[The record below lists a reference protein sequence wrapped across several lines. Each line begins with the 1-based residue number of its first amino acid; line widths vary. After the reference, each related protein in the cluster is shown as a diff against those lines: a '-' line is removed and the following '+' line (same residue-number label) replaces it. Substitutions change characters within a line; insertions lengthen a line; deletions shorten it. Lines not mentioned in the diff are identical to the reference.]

1 MKNSFILLPIL
12 LVFFVCKC
20 GAQSV
25 ADWENLKSDY
35 AAYLQ
40 NPSVEN
46 VNKVCAGITGI
57 TEKRKIATP
66 RPESKKSPNEIS
78 WYDSPED
85 KAYGKTVDYIADN
98 FNLLKQKVKKGDRPS
113 IRLVFRLRG
122 IRDAGEFGEDLDIL
136 LDSLIHTNPQLF
148 LEELRECRMWVNNLD
163 DLISFLGAQFADEE
177 GQPQKEYQSRIK
189 DLQKVRMPELITLR
203 DECIKILKDEIRQA
217 N

>member
-1 MKNSFILLPIL
+1 
-12 LVFFVCKC
+12 
-20 GAQSV
+20 
-25 ADWENLKSDY
+25 
-35 AAYLQ
+35 
-40 NPSVEN
+40 
-46 VNKVCAGITGI
+46 
-57 TEKRKIATP
+57 
-66 RPESKKSPNEIS
+66 
-78 WYDSPED
+78 
-85 KAYGKTVDYIADN
+85 
-98 FNLLKQKVKKGDRPS
+98 
-113 IRLVFRLRG
+113 
-122 IRDAGEFGEDLDIL
+122 